1 MERPDWLERHPSAQ
15 TFPRVLIPEF
25 FQKFRNRIS
34 RQRKIQKNATLT
46 LFIEKRKN
54 NKMTNP
60 NPDCDILVFRPTL
73 KEFRHFS
80 TYIQYVESQGA
91 HRAGICKIIP
101 PKGVQDI

>member
-1 MERPDWLERHPSAQ
+1 MAGASPERPNIPTRSHPRI
-15 TFPRVLIPEF
+15 FPKVQKLD
-25 FQKFRNRIS
+25 FQAK
-34 RQRKIQKNATLT
+34 KNFQNAILT
-46 LFIEKRKN
+46 SFIEKRKN

-101 PKGVQDI
+101 PKGLQDK